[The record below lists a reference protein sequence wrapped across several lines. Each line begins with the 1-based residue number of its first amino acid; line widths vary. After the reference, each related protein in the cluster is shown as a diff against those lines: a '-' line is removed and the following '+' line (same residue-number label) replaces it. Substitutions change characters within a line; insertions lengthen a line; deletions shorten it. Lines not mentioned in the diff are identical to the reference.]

1 MGRRG
6 GGRRGGGGGNYKKVT
21 TVGRDVFGRKVIETR
36 YVQEGSGC
44 GVIVILFILYMI
56 FIRGC

>member
-6 GGRRGGGGGNYKKVT
+6 RGGGGGSYKKVT
-21 TVGRDVFGRKVIETR
+21 TVGKDVFGRKVVETR
-36 YVQEGSGC
+36 YVKEGSGC

-56 FIRGC
+56 FIKGC